1 MESAKASPLAGF
13 VLIEI
18 MVVIAIIGILVSVV
32 VPGYQQHVLR
42 SYRLEASGELLKIAG
57 LQQMLLAEQ
66 ARYTADLT
74 ELGYPT
80 VSYLT
85 TTGRFVIEAELT
97 ADGYLLKA
105 AAIGPQLADISCSQF
120 KLDQY
125 GSKTS
130 SPAPDC
136 WQ

>member
-57 LQQMLLAEQ
+57 LQQQ
-66 ARYTADLT
+66 
-74 ELGYPT
+74 
-80 VSYLT
+80 
-85 TTGRFVIEAELT
+85 
-97 ADGYLLKA
+97 
-105 AAIGPQLADISCSQF
+105 IGGLQRQYASQ
-120 KLDQY
+120 
-125 GSKTS
+125 
-130 SPAPDC
+130 
-136 WQ
+136 